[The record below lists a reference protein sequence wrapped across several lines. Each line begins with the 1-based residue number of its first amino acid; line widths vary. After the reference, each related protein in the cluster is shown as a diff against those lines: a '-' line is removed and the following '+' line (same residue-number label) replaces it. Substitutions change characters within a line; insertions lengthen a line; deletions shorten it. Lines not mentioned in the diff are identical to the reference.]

1 MTQIADRLE
10 RARLVKRVP
19 RGDDRRVRCLQLT
32 ERGERMMRL
41 HEEARLGQM
50 SKVLD
55 NLTPKER
62 QEVTAALRTLIRAAA
77 AARGQDGDAPEP
89 GPYLATS
96 KVLL

>member
-1 MTQIADRLE
+1 
-10 RARLVKRVP
+10 
-19 RGDDRRVRCLQLT
+19 
-32 ERGERMMRL
+32 MMRL
-41 HEEARLGQM
+41 HEEARIGQM

-62 QEVTAALRTLIRAAA
+62 QEVTAALRTLIRAVR
-77 AARGQDGDAPEP
+77 RGQGPGRRCPER

>member
-1 MTQIADRLE
+1 MVLE
-10 RARLVKRVP
+10 RHPGRP

-41 HEEARLGQM
+41 HEKARLGQM

-55 NLTPKER
+55 NLTPVER
-62 QEVTAALRTLIRAAA
+62 QEVTASLQTLIRAAA
-77 AARGQDGDAPEP
+77 VAKGQDDDAPER

-96 KVLL
+96 KALL